1 MSFGL
6 AYIELNINSDV
17 YNIAESYL
25 ERGCLV
31 SYSKTGANLYIGS
44 VKTDKQNHDVE
55 INIKAGDI
63 TNLSCDCENYTM
75 DAPCAHLAT
84 LLIQLRRDTL
94 QEIKPSVKK
103 EQSKVKISHL
113 VNRVDKEELS
123 NFILQYARKNRTFAN
138 ELKAFLSPVMS
149 ESVDSNYYAQLIQ
162 SAMRMSRK
170 KDNAISAKG
179 AAHVKIIIEE
189 LWLQSEDK
197 IASKKYTEATA
208 ILKALST
215 QIPIAIDKVTKKEPF
230 IDLFIRVLQA
240 FANIPQTLMSPELG
254 DNIFHFL
261 NEDLPMNPIMDNR
274 LDKPY
279 FETLL
284 QLANTSQ
291 KKSILK
297 NTIQTLKSQSDKWG
311 KNTYVNLLLFELMI
325 AQEESDK
332 AHFDKIVQDHIRHPD
347 ILFHALKVAAESK
360 KWQQVKEFAST
371 GLEQNFG
378 KSLNI
383 VLYQFL
389 YQVAIE
395 TKNDKAISE
404 YGQLL
409 YLQTYDNQYLDPQLE
424 KLNKKEQTAF
434 LKNLLSQIEKADF
447 HTMRKEAIADIYLRL
462 DNIDSLIAYI
472 KKIKSLDLLNKVMP
486 LLLKDYSAKLKSLYT
501 FLISDYLSYHL
512 GPVPAQKVKSILL
525 SLRRAGAHNI
535 VQHISGHLIKE
546 FPERGALQEELEIL

>member
-1 MSFGL
+1 M
-6 AYIELNINSDV
+6 
-17 YNIAESYL
+17 
-25 ERGCLV
+25 
-31 SYSKTGANLYIGS
+31 
-44 VKTDKQNHDVE
+44 
-55 INIKAGDI
+55 
-63 TNLSCDCENYTM
+63 
-75 DAPCAHLAT
+75 
-84 LLIQLRRDTL
+84 
-94 QEIKPSVKK
+94 
-103 EQSKVKISHL
+103 
-113 VNRVDKEELS
+113 
-123 NFILQYARKNRTFAN
+123 
-138 ELKAFLSPVMS
+138 
-149 ESVDSNYYAQLIQ
+149 
-162 SAMRMSRK
+162 
-170 KDNAISAKG
+170 
-179 AAHVKIIIEE
+179 
-189 LWLQSEDK
+189 
-197 IASKKYTEATA
+197 
-208 ILKALST
+208 
-215 QIPIAIDKVTKKEPF
+215 
-230 IDLFIRVLQA
+230 
-240 FANIPQTLMSPELG
+240 
-254 DNIFHFL
+254 
-261 NEDLPMNPIMDNR
+261 
-274 LDKPY
+274 
-279 FETLL
+279 
-284 QLANTSQ
+284 
-291 KKSILK
+291 
-297 NTIQTLKSQSDKWG
+297 
-311 KNTYVNLLLFELMI
+311 
-325 AQEESDK
+325 
-332 AHFDKIVQDHIRHPD
+332 
-347 ILFHALKVAAESK
+347 AAESK